1 MADIY
6 DVIVIGS
13 GPGGY
18 VTAIR
23 AAQLG
28 LKTAIVEREHLGG
41 ICLNWGCIP
50 TKALLRSAEV
60 LHLGEHAKDYGLK
73 LEGSITADV
82 NAVVARSRG
91 VSARLNGGVAYLM
104 KKNKIDV
111 IWGEAKLVKGA
122 SGNAPAEISVVKSS
136 KQPMQPQNPVPK
148 GVLGEGGYKAK
159 HVIVA
164 TGARPRSLPGIEP
177 DGKLIWTYF
186 EAMVPPAL
194 PKSMVVMGSGAI
206 GIEFASFYNAMGV
219 DVTVVELMPNIMPVE
234 DVEISTFARK
244 RLEKLGLKIITEAK
258 VTKVEK
264 GTDSVTAHIETKDGK
279 VEKLTV
285 DRLISA
291 VGVQGNIENLGLEAL
306 GVKTDRGCVV
316 IDGYGK
322 TNVEGIYAIGDV
334 AGPPMLAHKAEHEGV
349 ICIEKI
355 AGLPNVHSLDKSMI
369 PGCTYCN
376 PQVASV
382 GLTEA
387 KAKEQ
392 GFDIRV
398 GRYSFSANGKA
409 IALGEDQGLV
419 KTIFDTKTGQ
429 LLGAHMVGAEVTELI
444 QGFVVAMNLETT
456 EEELMHSVFPHP
468 TLSEMMKESVL
479 DAYGRVLN
487 A

>member
-1 MADIY
+1 MAASY
-6 DVIVIGS
+6 DVIIIGS

-50 TKALLRSAEV
+50 TKALLRSAEIMD
-60 LHLGEHAKDYGLK
+60 HANHAKDYGLK
-73 LEGSITADV
+73 LEGKMTADV
-82 NAVVARSRG
+82 KDVVARSRG

-111 IWGEAKLVKGA
+111 IWGEAKLTKKG
-122 SGNAPAEISVVKSS
+122 EITVSKSS
-136 KQPMQPQNPVPK
+136 KPVVQPQNPVPK
-148 GVLGEGGYKAK
+148 GVLGEGTYTAK
-159 HVIVA
+159 HIIVA
-164 TGARPRSLPGIEP
+164 TGARPRALPGIEP

-186 EAMVPPAL
+186 EAMKPDFM
-194 PKSMVVMGSGAI
+194 PKSLVVMGSGAI
-206 GIEFASFYNAMGV
+206 GIEFASFYRSMGV
-219 DVTVVELMPNIMPVE
+219 DVTVVELMPQIMPVE
-234 DVEISTFARK
+234 DQEISALARK
-244 RLEKLGLKIITEAK
+244 QLEKRGLKIITEAK
-258 VTKVEK
+258 VSKVEK
-264 GTDSVTAHIETKDGK
+264 GANSITAHVETKDGK
-279 VEKLTV
+279 IQKITA
-285 DRLISA
+285 DRMISA

-306 GVKTDRGCVV
+306 GIKTDRSCIV

-355 AGLPNVHSLDKSMI
+355 AGLPNVHPMDKSLI

-387 KAKEQ
+387 KAKEA
-392 GFDIRV
+392 GRDIRV
-398 GRYSFSANGKA
+398 GRFSFGANGKA
-409 IALGEDQGLV
+409 IALGEDQGMIKV
-419 KTIFDTKTGQ
+419 IFDKKTGE
-429 LLGAHMVGAEVTELI
+429 LIGAHMVGAEVTELI

-456 EEELMHSVFPHP
+456 EEELMHTIFPHP
-468 TLSEMMKESVL
+468 TLSEMMKEAVL